1 MELYATTKTERVE
14 FGVIFMGAIIAGMG
28 SIWAL
33 TVLIVAFIG

>member
-28 SIWAL
+28 SIWSL